1 MYFLQFSFNAKF
13 YRLSHESKNRRH
25 NEQFFEISGWHLF
38 VYLLQMPEN
47 RDENN
52 RLITWRIHFFFI
64 SLHSVISPHQ
74 SK

>member
-1 MYFLQFSFNAKF
+1 MYFLQFSFNDNF
-13 YRLSHESKNRRH
+13 YRLSHKSKNRRH
-25 NEQFFEISGWHLF
+25 IGQFCEISGWHLF

>member
-13 YRLSHESKNRRH
+13 YRLSHKSKNRRH
-25 NEQFFEISGWHLF
+25 NEQLFEISGWHLF
-38 VYLLQMPEN
+38 VYFLQMPEN